1 MRVLAKIALA
11 SAWNRRYSLGL
22 ILVTIA
28 LAVMLLLGIER
39 VRQDVRESFA
49 QSVSGTDLVVGARS
63 SPLQLVLYSVF
74 RLGEATHNMSWRS
87 AQWLSAHPSV
97 AWTIPIS
104 LGDSHRG
111 FPVVGTSSDY
121 FVHFRYGDRRALRFA
136 GGRPFE
142 GIFEAVLGAEV
153 ATRLGYGIDEN
164 IVLSHG
170 LGGTRLP
177 QHGDKPFTVTGILE
191 RTGTPVDRSVHVS
204 LAGLEAIH
212 LDWQGGAPLP
222 GLSIPPD
229 LVTRFDLEPKSITA
243 LLVGLENRAAVFR
256 LQREINRHA
265 DEPLMAVLPG
275 VALAQLWQV
284 VGVVEQVLLLIS
296 AMVVIVSL
304 AGLVAAMLGGLDQ
317 RRRELAVL
325 RASGARPRHLF
336 VLLAMEGALVTL
348 AGALLG
354 VFLLGLLLLLGAP
367 VIEARFGLGLRLEA
381 PGIPELRLLGL
392 VLLTGVLACLLPG
405 WRAYRMSLADGLTP
419 RV

>member
-1 MRVLAKIALA
+1 MRALAKIALA

-22 ILVTIA
+22 VMLAIA

-39 VRQDVRESFA
+39 IRQDVREGFS
-49 QSVSGTDLVVGARS
+49 QSVSGTDLVVGARA

-74 RLGEATHNMSWRS
+74 RLGEATHNMSWSS
-87 AQWLSAHPSV
+87 AQALAAHPAV

-111 FPVVGTSSDY
+111 YPVVGTSTDY
-121 FVHFRYGDRRALRFA
+121 FTHFQYGDRRALRFA
-136 GGRPFE
+136 SGRPFE

-153 ATRLGYGIDEN
+153 AARLGYGTGDA

-170 LGGTRLP
+170 LGGGPLP
-177 QHGDKPFTVTGILE
+177 QHADKPFTVVGVLE

-204 LAGLEAIH
+204 LAGMEAIH
-212 LDWQGGAPLP
+212 LNWQGGAPLP
-222 GLSIPPD
+222 LDIPPE

-275 VALAQLWQV
+275 VALSQLWQV
-284 VGVVEQVLLLIS
+284 VGVVEQALLLIS
-296 AMVVIVSL
+296 GMVVLVSL
-304 AGLVAAMLGGLDQ
+304 AGLVAAMLNGLDQ

-325 RASGARPRHLF
+325 RASGARPAHLLA
-336 VLLAMEGALVTL
+336 LLAMEGALVTL
-348 AGALLG
+348 LGTALG
-354 VFLLGLLLLLGAP
+354 VAALTLLLALGAP
-367 VIEARFGLGLRLEA
+367 LIEARFGLGLRLLA
-381 PGIPELRLLGL
+381 PAGPELRLLGL
-392 VLLTGVLACLLPG
+392 VVLVGMLACLLPG
-405 WRAYRMSLADGLTP
+405 WRAYRMSLADGLAP

>member
-1 MRVLAKIALA
+1 MRALARIALA

-22 ILVTIA
+22 MVFAIA

-39 VRQDVRESFA
+39 VRQDVRAGFA
-49 QSVSGTDLVVGARS
+49 QSVSGTDLVVGARA
-63 SPLQLVLYSVF
+63 SPMQLVLYSVF
-74 RLGEATHNMSWRS
+74 RLGEATQNMSWES
-87 AQWLSAHPSV
+87 AQWLAGHPAV

-111 FPVVGTSSDY
+111 YPVVGTSEDY
-121 FVHFRYGDRRALRFA
+121 FTHFRHGDRRNLRFA

-153 ATRLGYGIDEN
+153 ATRLAYALGDE

-170 LGGTRLP
+170 LGGARLQ
-177 QHGDKPFTVTGILE
+177 QHADKPFTVVGILE
-191 RTGTPVDRSVHVS
+191 RTGTPVDRSVHIS
-204 LAGLEAIH
+204 LAGMEAIH

-222 GLSIPPD
+222 GLSIPAE
-229 LVTRFDLEPKSITA
+229 LVTRFDLEPKSVTA

-265 DEPLMAVLPG
+265 GEPLMAVLPG

-284 VGVVEQVLLLIS
+284 VGVVEQALLLIS
-296 AMVVIVSL
+296 AMVVVVSL
-304 AGLVAAMLGGLDQ
+304 AGLVAAMLNGLDQ

-325 RASGARPRHLF
+325 RASGARPRHVF
-336 VLLAMEGALVTL
+336 GLLALEGALVTC
-348 AGALLG
+348 AGSLLG
-354 VFLLGLLLLLGAP
+354 VAMLTLLLALGAP
-367 VIEARFGLGLRLEA
+367 LVEARFGLGLRLVA
-381 PGIPELRLLGL
+381 PGAAELRLLGL
-392 VLLTGVLACLLPG
+392 VLLSGMLACLLPG

>member
-1 MRVLAKIALA
+1 MPVLAKIALA

-22 ILVTIA
+22 MLVTIA

-39 VRQDVRESFA
+39 VRQDVRESFS
-49 QSVSGTDLVVGARS
+49 QSVSGTDLVVGARA

-74 RLGEATHNMSWRS
+74 RLGEATHNMSWSS
-87 AQWLSAHPSV
+87 ARWLADHPAV

-111 FPVVGTSSDY
+111 FPVVGTSSEY
-121 FVHFRYGDRRALRFA
+121 FEHFRYGDRRALRFA
-136 GGRPFE
+136 GGRPFD

-153 ATRLGYGIDEN
+153 AARLGYGVDEN

-170 LGGTRLP
+170 LGGTRLQ
-177 QHGDKPFTVTGILE
+177 QHADKPFTVTGILE

-222 GLSIPPD
+222 GLSIPAE

-256 LQREINRHA
+256 LQREINRHP

-296 AMVVIVSL
+296 AMVVVVSL
-304 AGLVAAMLGGLDQ
+304 AGLVAAMLSGLDQ

-336 VLLAMEGALVTL
+336 ALLAMEGALVTL
-348 AGALLG
+348 LGTMLG
-354 VFLLGLLLLLGAP
+354 VFLLSLLLALGAP
-367 VIEARFGLGLRLEA
+367 MIEARFGLALRPAVLGL
-381 PGIPELRLLGL
+381 PELRLLAL
-392 VLLTGVLACLLPG
+392 VLMTGVLACLLPG

>member
-1 MRVLAKIALA
+1 MRALAKIALA

-22 ILVTIA
+22 VMLAIA

-39 VRQDVRESFA
+39 IRQDVREGFA
-49 QSVSGTDLVVGARS
+49 QSVSGTDLVVGARA

-74 RLGEATHNMSWRS
+74 RLGEATHNMSWSS
-87 AQWLSAHPSV
+87 AQALAAHPAV

-111 FPVVGTSSDY
+111 YPVVGTSTDY
-121 FVHFRYGDRRALRFA
+121 FTHFQYGDRRALRFA
-136 GGRPFE
+136 SGRPFE

-153 ATRLGYGIDEN
+153 AARLGYGTGDA

-170 LGGTRLP
+170 LGGGPLP
-177 QHGDKPFTVTGILE
+177 QHADKPFTVVGVLE

-204 LAGLEAIH
+204 LAGMEAIH
-212 LDWQGGAPLP
+212 LNWQGGAPLP
-222 GLSIPPD
+222 LDIPPE

-284 VGVVEQVLLLIS
+284 VGVVEQALLLIS
-296 AMVVIVSL
+296 AMVVVVSL
-304 AGLVAAMLGGLDQ
+304 AGLVAAMLNGLDQ

-325 RASGARPRHLF
+325 RASGARPRHVF
-336 VLLAMEGALVTL
+336 GLLALEGALVTC
-348 AGALLG
+348 AGSLLG
-354 VFLLGLLLLLGAP
+354 VAMLTLLLALGAP
-367 VIEARFGLGLRLEA
+367 LVEARFGLGLRLVA
-381 PGIPELRLLGL
+381 PGAAELRLLGL
-392 VLLTGVLACLLPG
+392 VLLSGMLACLLPG